1 MHKDYSGHSVC
12 VCVSVTML
20 TTTYLLYT
28 VKIWWYGLL
37 MVLSIY
43 YALCGFC
50 WKRLV
55 QKFSWHLLTISAFF
69 ATQQLLDGMDKKR
82 QWWLA
87 KEHWTFL
94 YYTILAYPGIHI
106 GGCLIV
112 CMESAHKKI
121 LWSHLLSLTTPTQ
134 LRTSRHFEVYT
145 IKNRTSTCLHGPRGY
160 KVWWYVAIDELTGD
174 YKAWQSPDNGLVQ

>member
-1 MHKDYSGHSVC
+1 MVILCVC
-12 VCVSVTML
+12 VCVCYHANYYISSLYSENTVIWAFDGAFNIL
-20 TTTYLLYT
+20 CIVWILLKTLSPKVLMTFADHLSLLCYSAT
-28 VKIWWYGLL
+28 SWW
-37 MVLSIY
+37 
-43 YALCGFC
+43 
-50 WKRLV
+50 
-55 QKFSWHLLTISAFF
+55 
-69 ATQQLLDGMDKKR
+69 DGQKR

-94 YYTILAYPGIHI
+94 YYTTLAYPGIHI

-121 LWSHLLSLTTPTQ
+121 LWSHPLLLTTPTQ

-145 IKNRTSTCLHGPRGY
+145 IKNWTSTCLHGPRGY